1 MKTILFDLDATLLP
15 MDQDRFTM
23 LFFTSLSKFYQKNN
37 KDRPGFQ
44 EAFTKGLEGM
54 VSNNGTQTNEERF
67 WEVYEKFFP
76 DYIEGD
82 KVFTK
87 EYYKKEFVKAKLAC
101 NPNPEIAGIIRTLK
115 QQGYRLVLATN
126 PVFPLI
132 AQKKRVEWAG
142 LEANDFDYISS
153 YENSSYCKPNPKYY
167 EEIVQKL
174 DLRVED
180 CVMVGND
187 ATEDMVA
194 ETLGIKVFLL
204 TDGLINTN
212 QIDITRFPKGN
223 FKQLLQFLRE
233 LD

>member
-23 LFFTSLSKFYQKNN
+23 LFFTSLSEFYQKNN
-37 KDRPGFQ
+37 KDRPRFQ

-54 VSNNGTQTNEERF
+54 VSNNGTQTNEEKF

-76 DYIEGD
+76 DYTEGD

-101 NPNPEIAGIIRTLK
+101 DPNPEIPGVIRTLK

-142 LEANDFDYISS
+142 LEANDFEYISS

-212 QIDITRFPKGN
+212 QIDITGFPKGS
-223 FKQLLQFLRE
+223 FKQLLQFLKE
-233 LD
+233 LE

>member
-23 LFFTSLSKFYQKNN
+23 LFFKSLSEFYQMNN
-37 KDRPGFQ
+37 KDRPRFQ
-44 EAFTKGLEGM
+44 EAFTKGLEAM
-54 VSNNGTQTNEERF
+54 VDNNGSKTNEERF
-67 WEVYEKFFP
+67 WEVYENFFP
-76 DYIEGD
+76 EYTEED
-82 KVFTK
+82 KIFTK

-101 NPNPEIAGIIRTLK
+101 HPNPEIPYTIRTLK

-142 LEANDFDYISS
+142 LQAEDFDYISS

-167 EEIVQKL
+167 EEIIQKL
-174 DLRVED
+174 DLKAGD

-212 QIDITRFPKGN
+212 QMDITRFPKGS
-223 FKQLLQFLRE
+223 FKQLLEFLKGI
-233 LD
+233 D